1 MQFSNFDQ
9 IKISIASPQV
19 MRDWSYGEVKK
30 PETINYRTLRPERDG
45 LFCEK
50 IFGTT
55 KEYECYCGKFK
66 SIRYKGVV
74 CDKCGVEVTHF
85 KVRRER
91 MGHIELAAPVAHIWY
106 YRNTPSRIGLLLNM
120 NIAHLRSVLYFER
133 YVVIDPGDS
142 AYSKGDLLTEDEYNE
157 SLDRYGN
164 NIRIGIGAE
173 GIRDMLKDL
182 DMDEEIRKLREEM
195 IKKGE
200 KSDRRTRK
208 RLEIFE
214 DFKASGNDPTWM
226 ILDVVPVIPP
236 ELRPMVQLDGGRFA
250 TSDLNDLYRRVIN
263 RNIRLKRL
271 LVLRAPDIII
281 RNEKRM
287 LQEAVDALFDN
298 SRRKKVVKG
307 PGNRPLKS
315 LSDMLKGKQGRFRQ
329 NLLGKRVDYS
339 GRSVI
344 VAGPRLKMHQCG
356 LPKKMAV
363 ELFKPFIM
371 KKLVET
377 NNAHNI
383 KSAKKIVEE
392 GREEVWGAL
401 EEIAKEHPVLLNR
414 APTLH
419 RLGIQAFEP
428 VLVEGKAIQLHPLV
442 CHAYNA
448 DFDGDQMAVHTPLS
462 AEAQI
467 EAWTLMLAPHNIL
480 NPANGEPV
488 VNPTQDIVLGISYLT
503 KLRTGCKGENK
514 IFSSCRDALLAYD
527 CNLVELEARIK
538 VLMTNKDT
546 GEEEFVETSVGRIK
560 FNEVLPED
568 FRFQNRDFNSKDLAN
583 LIHNVYLKHGTAVT
597 VTMLDDIKE
606 LGYNSATIFAS
617 TISISDIVIPEMKKN
632 EIEAATKEVENLQA
646 QYMNG
651 IMTNDERS
659 QKVID
664 LWTTVESKI
673 TEAMMANLRQNQD
686 GFNPVYIMAESGARG
701 SKQQIRQLA
710 GMRGLMAKPNG
721 DIIELPIISNFKE
734 GLTVQEYFIST
745 HGARKGLADTALKT
759 SNAGYLTRRLVDV
772 AIGVVV
778 SEPDCGTIKGITVE
792 AIRSGDEIVDPLKNR
807 VIGFFSNEH
816 IYNPNTKELICSPDT
831 EITEEIGELIE
842 KAGIEKINIRHPL
855 TCESKMGVCQKCYGR
870 SLSTNNLAAIGE
882 AVGVVAAQ
890 SIGQPGT
897 QLTMRTFHI
906 GGVASSSVEE
916 NEVKVKYPVYIEQF
930 SNYIVQPNGVKITAR
945 KGDLTIRRVLD
956 KWEKSDIDEVLF
968 ENNAQVLIGDVIAR
982 TKSGEEI
989 KATHI
994 GTLKITADDK
1004 YLMITGITH
1013 TIQIKV
1019 GTEYKVEEHTFIDE
1033 NVVIASF
1040 DTYNEP
1046 IIAEAAGVVKYHE
1059 IELGRT
1065 MIEEIDEQTGNK
1077 TYIIQEFKDEKLQPK
1092 VLIIGAD
1099 GAVSETDIPNGA
1111 QLLVENNS
1119 NVEIGEVI
1127 AKLPRV
1133 QQKSKDIT
1141 GGLPRVQEL
1150 LEAQK
1155 PKDAAI
1161 IAGISGEVE
1170 IGGSHKGKKVV
1181 KIKDEEGNEETKHLI
1196 PHGKML
1202 LVRNGDYVE
1211 AGTQLC
1217 AGKINPHDIL
1227 ETQGDLAL
1235 QTYLLDEIQGVYTQ
1249 QGVIINDKHFAII
1262 IRQMLRRLEI
1272 YETGDTKYIVGQYVD
1287 KYEYEEENRKVI
1299 ESGGVGAAGRPVLL
1313 GLTKAALNTES
1324 FISSASFQETT
1335 KVLTNAAI
1343 KGKVDKL
1350 LGLKENVIIGHLI
1363 PAGTGIKLYNKLRV
1377 YNKES
1382 GDLYK
1387 NAHNSDTKPKEDEV
1401 MQITV

>member
-1 MQFSNFDQ
+1 MQFTNFDQ
-9 IKISIASPQV
+9 IKISVASPQV
-19 MRDWSYGEVKK
+19 MREWSYGEVKK

-106 YRNTPSRIGLLLNM
+106 YRNTPSRIGLLLNINM
-120 NIAHLRSVLYFER
+120 SHLRSVLYFER
-133 YVVIDPGDS
+133 YIVIEPGES
-142 AYSKGDLLTEDEYNE
+142 TYSRGDLLTEDEYNE
-157 SLDRYGN
+157 CLDRFGDN
-164 NIRIGIGAE
+164 VKIGIGAE
-173 GIRDMLKDL
+173 GIRDMLRDIDL
-182 DMDEEIRKLREEM
+182 DEEIKKLRAEM

-200 KSDRRTRK
+200 KSDRRLRK

-214 DFKASGNDPTWM
+214 DFKSSGNDPSWM

-263 RNIRLKRL
+263 RNIRLRRL

-307 PGNRPLKS
+307 PGNRALKS

-344 VAGPRLKMHQCG
+344 VAGPSLKMHQCG

-371 KKLVET
+371 KKLVEI
-377 NNAHNI
+377 NSAHNI
-383 KSAKKIVEE
+383 KSAKRFVEE
-392 GREEVWGAL
+392 GREEVWGVL

-462 AEAQI
+462 AESQI

-480 NPANGEPV
+480 NPANGEPI
-488 VNPTQDIVLGISYLT
+488 VNPTQDIVLGINYLT
-503 KLRTGCKGENK
+503 KLRAGVKGENK
-514 IFSSCRDALLAYD
+514 IFSSSKDALLAYD
-527 CNLVELEARIK
+527 NNLVELEARIK
-538 VLMTNKDT
+538 VLMKNNKT
-546 GEEEFVETSVGRIK
+546 GEEEFIETSVGRLK
-560 FNEVLPED
+560 FNNVIPED
-568 FRFQNRDFNSKDLAN
+568 FRYQNRDFNSKDLAKF
-583 LIHNVYLKHGTAVT
+583 IHEVYLKHGTSTT
-597 VTMLDDIKE
+597 VNMLDDIKE
-606 LGYNSATIFAS
+606 LGYKSATVFGS
-617 TISISDIVIPEMKKN
+617 TISIEDIVIPPMKKN
-632 EIEAATKEVENLQA
+632 EIEEATKKLESLQS
-646 QYMNG
+646 QYMDG
-651 IMTNDERS
+651 IITNDERS

-664 LWTTVESKI
+664 LWSSVSDKI
-673 TEAMMANLRQNQD
+673 SDAMMDNLRKDQD
-686 GFNPVYIMAESGARG
+686 GFNPVYIMADSGARG

-710 GMRGLMAKPNG
+710 GMRGLMAKPSG

-759 SNAGYLTRRLVDV
+759 SSAGYLTRKLVDV

-778 SEPDCGTIKGITVE
+778 SEPDCGTVKGIVVE
-792 AIRSGDEIVDPLKNR
+792 AIKSGDEVIDPLKNR
-807 VIGFFSNEH
+807 VVGFFSNEH
-816 IYNPNTKELICSPDT
+816 IYHPITKELICSANT
-831 EITEEIGELIE
+831 EITEEIGDIIE

-855 TCESKMGVCQKCYGR
+855 TCESRMGVCQKCYGR

-906 GGVASSSVEE
+906 GGVATQSVEE
-916 NEVKVKYPVYIEQF
+916 NEVKVNYPIYIEQL
-930 SNYIVQPNGVKITAR
+930 SGYVLQPNGVKITAR
-945 KGDLTIRRVLD
+945 KGDLKIRRVLD
-956 KWEKSDIDEVLF
+956 KWEINNIKDILF
-968 ENNAQVLIGDVIAR
+968 ENNSKVLIGDVIAN
-982 TKSGEEI
+982 TKNGDEI
-989 KATHI
+989 KSTYN
-994 GTLKITADDK
+994 GTFKITDDNK
-1004 YLMITGITH
+1004 YIMITGIEH
-1013 TIQIKV
+1013 NVGIKV
-1019 GTEYKVEEHTFIDE
+1019 GSEYRVDEHTFIE
-1033 NVVIASF
+1033 ANTILASF
-1040 DTYNEP
+1040 DAYNEP
-1046 IIAEAAGVVKYHE
+1046 IIAEKGGIVRYQD
-1059 IELGRT
+1059 IILGRT
-1065 MIEEIDEQTGNK
+1065 MVEEIDEQTGNK
-1077 TYIIQEFKDEKLQPK
+1077 THIIQEFKDEKMQPK
-1092 VLIIGAD
+1092 ILI
-1099 GAVSETDIPNGA
+1099 VSSGDTFETDIPNGA
-1111 QLLVENNS
+1111 QLMVDNNAKVEA
-1119 NVEIGEVI
+1119 GEVI
-1127 AKLPRV
+1127 AKITRV
-1133 QQKSKDIT
+1133 QQKSRDIT
-1141 GGLPRVQEL
+1141 GGLPRVTEL

-1161 IAGISGEVE
+1161 IAGIDGEVE

-1181 KIKDEEGNEETKHLI
+1181 KIINEFDETKHLV

-1202 LVRNGDYVE
+1202 LVRNGDHVE
-1211 AGTQLC
+1211 TGAQLC

-1227 ETQGDLAL
+1227 ETKGDLAL
-1235 QTYLLDEIQGVYTQ
+1235 QTYLLDEIQSVYKQ
-1249 QGVIINDKHFAII
+1249 QGVGINDKHFALI

-1272 YETGDTKYIVGQYVD
+1272 TDPGDTKYIVGQYVD
-1287 KYEYEEENRKVI
+1287 KYEFEEENKRY
-1299 ESGGVGAAGRPVLL
+1299 EEAGGSPASGKPVLL

-1343 KGKVDKL
+1343 KGKIDKL

-1363 PAGTGIKLYNKLRV
+1363 PAGTGVKLYNKLHV
-1377 YNKES
+1377 YNKKV
-1382 GDLYK
+1382 GDLEK
-1387 NAHNSDTKPKEDEV
+1387 VESVDLSAPKEEDII
-1401 MQITV
+1401 QITV

>member
-1 MQFSNFDQ
+1 MQFTNFDQ
-9 IKISIASPQV
+9 IKISVASPQV
-19 MRDWSYGEVKK
+19 MREWSYGEVKK

-106 YRNTPSRIGLLLNM
+106 YRNTPSRIGLLLNINM
-120 NIAHLRSVLYFER
+120 SHLRSVLYFER
-133 YVVIDPGDS
+133 YIVIEPGES
-142 AYSKGDLLTEDEYNE
+142 TYSRGDLLTEDEYNE
-157 SLDRYGN
+157 CLDRFGDN
-164 NIRIGIGAE
+164 VKIGIGAE
-173 GIRDMLKDL
+173 GIRDMLRDL
-182 DMDEEIRKLREEM
+182 NLDEEIKKLRAEM

-200 KSDRRTRK
+200 KSDRRLRK

-214 DFKASGNDPTWM
+214 DFKSSGNDPSWM

-263 RNIRLKRL
+263 RNIRLRRL

-307 PGNRPLKS
+307 PGNRALKS

-344 VAGPRLKMHQCG
+344 VAGPSLKMHQCG

-371 KKLVET
+371 KKLVEI
-377 NNAHNI
+377 NSAHNI
-383 KSAKKIVEE
+383 KSAKRFVEE
-392 GREEVWGAL
+392 GREEVWGVL

-462 AEAQI
+462 AESQI

-480 NPANGEPV
+480 NPANGEPI
-488 VNPTQDIVLGISYLT
+488 VNPTQDIVLGINYLT
-503 KLRTGCKGENK
+503 KLRAGVKGENK
-514 IFSSCRDALLAYD
+514 IFSSSKDALLAYD
-527 CNLVELEARIK
+527 NNLVELEARIK
-538 VLMTNKDT
+538 VLMKNNKT
-546 GEEEFVETSVGRIK
+546 GEEEFIETSVGRLK
-560 FNEVLPED
+560 FNNVIPED
-568 FRFQNRDFNSKDLAN
+568 FRYQNRDFNSKDLAKF
-583 LIHNVYLKHGTAVT
+583 IHEVYLKHGTSTT
-597 VTMLDDIKE
+597 VNMLDDIKE
-606 LGYNSATIFAS
+606 LGYKSATVFGS
-617 TISISDIVIPEMKKN
+617 TISIEDIVIPPMKKN
-632 EIEAATKEVENLQA
+632 EIEEATKKLESLQS
-646 QYMNG
+646 QYMDG
-651 IMTNDERS
+651 IITNDERS

-664 LWTTVESKI
+664 LWSSVSDKI
-673 TEAMMANLRQNQD
+673 SDAMMDNLRKDQD
-686 GFNPVYIMAESGARG
+686 GFNPVYIMADSGARG

-710 GMRGLMAKPNG
+710 GMRGLMAKPSG

-759 SNAGYLTRRLVDV
+759 SSAGYLTRKLVDV

-778 SEPDCGTIKGITVE
+778 SEPDCGTVKGIVVE
-792 AIRSGDEIVDPLKNR
+792 AIKSGDEVIDPLKNR
-807 VIGFFSNEH
+807 VVGFFSNEH
-816 IYNPNTKELICSPDT
+816 IYHPITKELICSANT
-831 EITEEIGELIE
+831 EITEEIGDIIE

-855 TCESKMGVCQKCYGR
+855 TCESRMGVCQKCYGR

-906 GGVASSSVEE
+906 GGVATQSVEE
-916 NEVKVKYPVYIEQF
+916 NEVKVNYPIYIEQL
-930 SNYIVQPNGVKITAR
+930 SGYVLQPNGVKITAR
-945 KGDLTIRRVLD
+945 KGDLKIRRVLD
-956 KWEKSDIDEVLF
+956 KWEINNIKDILF
-968 ENNAQVLIGDVIAR
+968 ENNSKVLIGDVIAN
-982 TKSGEEI
+982 TKNGDEI
-989 KATHI
+989 KSTYN
-994 GTLKITADDK
+994 GTFKITDDNK
-1004 YLMITGITH
+1004 YIMITGIEH
-1013 TIQIKV
+1013 NVGIKV
-1019 GTEYKVEEHTFIDE
+1019 GSEYRVDEHTFIE
-1033 NVVIASF
+1033 ANTILASF
-1040 DTYNEP
+1040 DAYNEP
-1046 IIAEAAGVVKYHE
+1046 IIAEKGGIVRYQD
-1059 IELGRT
+1059 INLGRT
-1065 MIEEIDEQTGNK
+1065 MVEEIDEQTGNK
-1077 TYIIQEFKDEKLQPK
+1077 THIIQEFKDEKMQPK
-1092 VLIIGAD
+1092 ILI
-1099 GAVSETDIPNGA
+1099 VSEGDTFETDIPNGA
-1111 QLLVENNS
+1111 QLMVDNNAKVEA
-1119 NVEIGEVI
+1119 GEVI
-1127 AKLPRV
+1127 AKITRV
-1133 QQKSKDIT
+1133 QQKSRDIT
-1141 GGLPRVQEL
+1141 GGLPRVTEL

-1161 IAGISGEVE
+1161 IAGIDGEVE

-1181 KIKDEEGNEETKHLI
+1181 KIINEFDETKHLV

-1202 LVRNGDYVE
+1202 LVRNGDHVE
-1211 AGTQLC
+1211 TGAQLC

-1227 ETQGDLAL
+1227 ETKGDLAL
-1235 QTYLLDEIQGVYTQ
+1235 QTYLLDEIQSVYKQ
-1249 QGVIINDKHFAII
+1249 QGVGINDKHFALI

-1272 YETGDTKYIVGQYVD
+1272 TDPGDTKYIVGQYVD
-1287 KYEYEEENRKVI
+1287 KYEFEEENKRY
-1299 ESGGVGAAGRPVLL
+1299 EEAGGSPASGKPVLL

-1343 KGKVDKL
+1343 KGKIDKL

-1363 PAGTGIKLYNKLRV
+1363 PAGTGVKLYNKLHV
-1377 YNKES
+1377 YNKKS
-1382 GDLYK
+1382 GDLEK
-1387 NAHNSDTKPKEDEV
+1387 VESVDLSAPKEEDII
-1401 MQITV
+1401 QITV

>member
-1 MQFSNFDQ
+1 MQFTNFDQ
-9 IKISIASPQV
+9 IKISVASPQV
-19 MRDWSYGEVKK
+19 MREWSYGEVKK

-106 YRNTPSRIGLLLNM
+106 YRNTPSRIGLLLNINM
-120 NIAHLRSVLYFER
+120 SHLRSVLYFER
-133 YVVIDPGDS
+133 YIVIEPGES
-142 AYSKGDLLTEDEYNE
+142 TYSRGDLLTEDEYNE
-157 SLDRYGN
+157 CLDRFGDN
-164 NIRIGIGAE
+164 VKIGIGAE
-173 GIRDMLKDL
+173 GIRDMLRDIDL
-182 DMDEEIRKLREEM
+182 DEEIKKLRAEM

-200 KSDRRTRK
+200 KSDRRLRK

-214 DFKASGNDPTWM
+214 DFKSSGNDPSWM

-263 RNIRLKRL
+263 RNIRLRRL

-307 PGNRPLKS
+307 PGNRALKS

-344 VAGPRLKMHQCG
+344 VAGPSLKMHQCG

-371 KKLVET
+371 KKLVEI
-377 NNAHNI
+377 NSAHNI
-383 KSAKKIVEE
+383 KSAKRFVEE
-392 GREEVWGAL
+392 GREEVWGVL

-462 AEAQI
+462 AESQI

-480 NPANGEPV
+480 NPANGEPI
-488 VNPTQDIVLGISYLT
+488 VNPTQDIVLGINYLT
-503 KLRTGCKGENK
+503 KLRAGVKGENK
-514 IFSSCRDALLAYD
+514 IFSSSKDALLAYD
-527 CNLVELEARIK
+527 NNLVELEARIK
-538 VLMTNKDT
+538 VLMKNNQT
-546 GEEEFVETSVGRIK
+546 GEEEFVETSVGRLK
-560 FNEVLPED
+560 FNNVIPED
-568 FRFQNRDFNSKDLAN
+568 FRYQNRDFNSKDLAKF
-583 LIHNVYLKHGTAVT
+583 IHEVYLKHGTSTT
-597 VTMLDDIKE
+597 VNMLDDIKE
-606 LGYNSATIFAS
+606 LGYKSATVFGS
-617 TISISDIVIPEMKKN
+617 TISIEDIVIPPMKKN
-632 EIEAATKEVENLQA
+632 EIEEATKKLESLQS
-646 QYMNG
+646 QYMDG
-651 IMTNDERS
+651 IITNDERS

-664 LWTTVESKI
+664 LWSSVSDKI
-673 TEAMMANLRQNQD
+673 SDAMMDNLRKDQD
-686 GFNPVYIMAESGARG
+686 GFNPVYIMADSGARG

-710 GMRGLMAKPNG
+710 GMRGLMAKPSG

-759 SNAGYLTRRLVDV
+759 SSAGYLTRKLVDV

-778 SEPDCGTIKGITVE
+778 SEPDCGTVKGIVVE
-792 AIRSGDEIVDPLKNR
+792 AIKSGDEVIDPLKNR
-807 VIGFFSNEH
+807 VVGFFSNEH
-816 IYNPNTKELICSPDT
+816 IYHPITKELICSANT
-831 EITEEIGELIE
+831 EITEEIGDIIE

-855 TCESKMGVCQKCYGR
+855 TCESRMGVCQKCYGR

-906 GGVASSSVEE
+906 GGVATQSVEE
-916 NEVKVKYPVYIEQF
+916 NEVKVNYPIYIEQL
-930 SNYIVQPNGVKITAR
+930 SGYVLQPNGVKITAR
-945 KGDLTIRRVLD
+945 KGDLKIRRVLD
-956 KWEKSDIDEVLF
+956 KWEINNIKDILF
-968 ENNAQVLIGDVIAR
+968 ENNSKVLIGDVIAN
-982 TKSGEEI
+982 TKNGDEI
-989 KATHI
+989 KSTYN
-994 GTLKITADDK
+994 GTFKITDDNK
-1004 YLMITGITH
+1004 YIMITGIEH
-1013 TIQIKV
+1013 NVGIKV
-1019 GTEYKVEEHTFIDE
+1019 GSEYRVDEHTFIE
-1033 NVVIASF
+1033 ANTILASF
-1040 DTYNEP
+1040 DAYNEP
-1046 IIAEAAGVVKYHE
+1046 IIAEKGGIVRYQD
-1059 IELGRT
+1059 INLGRT
-1065 MIEEIDEQTGNK
+1065 MVEEIDEQTGNK
-1077 TYIIQEFKDEKLQPK
+1077 THIIQEFKDEKMQPK
-1092 VLIIGAD
+1092 ILI
-1099 GAVSETDIPNGA
+1099 VSEGDTFETDIPNGA
-1111 QLLVENNS
+1111 QLMVDNNAKVEA
-1119 NVEIGEVI
+1119 GEVI
-1127 AKLPRV
+1127 AKITRV
-1133 QQKSKDIT
+1133 QQKSRDIT
-1141 GGLPRVQEL
+1141 GGLPRVTEL

-1161 IAGISGEVE
+1161 IAGIDGEVE

-1181 KIKDEEGNEETKHLI
+1181 KIINEFDETKHLV

-1202 LVRNGDYVE
+1202 LVRNGDHVE
-1211 AGTQLC
+1211 TGAQLC

-1227 ETQGDLAL
+1227 ETKGDLAL
-1235 QTYLLDEIQGVYTQ
+1235 QTYLLDEIQSVYKQ
-1249 QGVIINDKHFAII
+1249 QGVGINDKHFALI

-1272 YETGDTKYIVGQYVD
+1272 TDPGDTKYIVGQYVD
-1287 KYEYEEENRKVI
+1287 KYEFEEENKRY
-1299 ESGGVGAAGRPVLL
+1299 EEAGGSPASGKPVLL

-1343 KGKVDKL
+1343 KGKIDKL

-1363 PAGTGIKLYNKLRV
+1363 PAGTGVKLYNKLHV
-1377 YNKES
+1377 YNKKS
-1382 GDLYK
+1382 GDLEK
-1387 NAHNSDTKPKEDEV
+1387 VESVDLSAPKEEDII
-1401 MQITV
+1401 QITV

>member
-1 MQFSNFDQ
+1 MTFTNFDQ

-19 MRDWSYGEVKK
+19 MREWSYGEVKK

-106 YRNTPSRIGLLLNM
+106 YRNTPSRIGLLLNINM
-120 NIAHLRSVLYFER
+120 SHLRSVLYFER
-133 YVVIDPGDS
+133 YIVIDPGDS
-142 AYSKGDLLTEDEYNE
+142 SYSKGDLLTEEEYNE
-157 SLDRYGN
+157 SLDRFGD
-164 NIRIGIGAE
+164 NIKIGIGAE
-173 GIRDMLKDL
+173 GIRDMLRDL
-182 DMDEEIRKLREEM
+182 NLDEEIKKLRAEM

-200 KSDRRTRK
+200 KSDRRLRK

-214 DFKASGNDPTWM
+214 DFKSSGNDPSWM

-263 RNIRLKRL
+263 RNIRLRRL

-287 LQEAVDALFDN
+287 LQESVDALFDN

-307 PGNRPLKS
+307 PGNRALKS

-344 VAGPRLKMHQCG
+344 VAGPSLKMHQCG

-371 KKLVET
+371 KKLVEI
-377 NNAHNI
+377 NSAHNI
-383 KSAKKIVEE
+383 KSAKRFVEE
-392 GREEVWGAL
+392 GREEVWGVL

-462 AEAQI
+462 AESQI

-480 NPANGEPV
+480 NPANGEPI
-488 VNPTQDIVLGISYLT
+488 VNPTQDIVLGINYLT
-503 KLRTGCKGENK
+503 KLRAGAKGEGK
-514 IFSSCRDALLAYD
+514 VFSSSKDALLAYD
-527 CNLVELEARIK
+527 NNLVELEARIK
-538 VLMTNKDT
+538 VLMKNNQT
-546 GEEEFVETSVGRIK
+546 GEEEFVETSVGRLK
-560 FNEVLPED
+560 FNNAIPED
-568 FRFQNRDFNSKDLAN
+568 FRYQNRDFNSKDLAKF
-583 LIHNVYLKHGTAVT
+583 IHEVYLKHGTSTT
-597 VTMLDDIKE
+597 VNMLDDIKE
-606 LGYNSATIFAS
+606 LGYKSATVFGS
-617 TISISDIVIPEMKKN
+617 TISIEDIVIPPMKKS
-632 EIEAATKEVENLQA
+632 EIEEATKKLESLQS
-646 QYMNG
+646 QYMDG
-651 IMTNDERS
+651 IITNDERS

-664 LWTTVESKI
+664 LWSSVSDKI
-673 TEAMMANLRQNQD
+673 SEAMMDNLRKDQD
-686 GFNPVYIMAESGARG
+686 GFNPVYIMADSGARG

-710 GMRGLMAKPNG
+710 GMRGLMAKPSG

-759 SNAGYLTRRLVDV
+759 SSAGYLTRKLVDV

-778 SEPDCGTIKGITVE
+778 SEPDCGTVKGIVVE
-792 AIRSGDEIVDPLKNR
+792 AIKSGDEIIDPLKNR
-807 VIGFFSNEH
+807 VVGFFSNEH
-816 IYNPNTKELICSPDT
+816 IYHPITKELICPANT
-831 EITEEIGELIE
+831 EITEEIGDIIE

-855 TCESKMGVCQKCYGR
+855 TCESRMGVCQKCYGR

-906 GGVASSSVEE
+906 GGVATQSVEE
-916 NEVKVKYPVYIEQF
+916 NEVKVNYPIYIEQL
-930 SNYIVQPNGVKITAR
+930 SGYVLQPNGIKITAR
-945 KGDLTIRRVLD
+945 KGDLKIRRVLD
-956 KWEKSDIDEVLF
+956 KWEKNNIQDILF
-968 ENNAQVLIGDVIAR
+968 ENNSKVLIGDAIAT
-982 TKSGEEI
+982 TKNGEEI
-989 KATHI
+989 KSTYN
-994 GTLKITADDK
+994 GTFKITDDDK
-1004 YLMITGITH
+1004 YIMITGMEH
-1013 TIQIKV
+1013 DVSIKV
-1019 GTEYKVEEHTFIDE
+1019 GSEYKVDEHVFIE
-1033 NVVIASF
+1033 ANTILASF
-1040 DTYNEP
+1040 DAYNEP
-1046 IIAEAAGVVKYHE
+1046 IIAEKGGVIRYQD
-1059 IELGRT
+1059 IILGRT
-1065 MIEEIDEQTGNK
+1065 MVEEIDEQTGNK
-1077 TYIIQEFKDEKLQPK
+1077 THIIQEFKDEKMQPK
-1092 VLIIGAD
+1092 ILI
-1099 GAVSETDIPNGA
+1099 VSEGDTFETDIPNGA
-1111 QLLVENNS
+1111 QLMVDNNAKVEA
-1119 NVEIGEVI
+1119 GEVI
-1127 AKLPRV
+1127 AKITRV
-1133 QQKSKDIT
+1133 QQKSRDIT
-1141 GGLPRVQEL
+1141 GGLPRVTEL

-1161 IAGISGEVE
+1161 IAGIDGEVE

-1181 KIKDEEGNEETKHLI
+1181 KIINEFDETKHLV

-1202 LVRNGDYVE
+1202 LVRNGDHVE
-1211 AGTQLC
+1211 TGAQLC

-1227 ETQGDLAL
+1227 ETKGDLAL
-1235 QTYLLDEIQGVYTQ
+1235 QTYLLEEIQGVYKQ
-1249 QGVIINDKHFAII
+1249 QGVGINDKHFALI

-1272 YETGDTKYIVGQYVD
+1272 TDPGDTKYIVGQYVD
-1287 KYEYEEENRKVI
+1287 KYEFEEENKRY
-1299 ESGGVGAAGRPVLL
+1299 EEAGGSPASGKPVLL

-1363 PAGTGIKLYNKLRV
+1363 PAGTGVKLYNKLHV
-1377 YNKES
+1377 YNKKS
-1382 GDLYK
+1382 GDLERVE
-1387 NAHNSDTKPKEDEV
+1387 NIDLSPKKEEDII
-1401 MQITV
+1401 QITV

>member
-19 MRDWSYGEVKK
+19 MREWSYGEVKK

-91 MGHIELAAPVAHIWY
+91 IGHIELAAPVAHIWY

-120 NIAHLRSVLYFER
+120 NISHLRSVLYFER
-133 YVVIDPGDS
+133 YVVIDAGDS

-157 SLDRYGN
+157 ALDRYSD

-200 KSDRRTRK
+200 KSDRRLRK

-236 ELRPMVQLDGGRFA
+236 DLRPMVQLDGGRFA

-263 RNIRLKRL
+263 RNIRLRRL

-371 KKLVET
+371 KKLVEI
-377 NNAHNI
+377 NSAHNI
-383 KSAKKIVEE
+383 KSAKRFVEE
-392 GREEVWGAL
+392 GRAEVWGVL

-480 NPANGEPV
+480 NPANGEPI
-488 VNPTQDIVLGISYLT
+488 VNPTQDIVLGINYLT
-503 KLRTGCKGENK
+503 KLRVGIKGEGK
-514 IFSSCRDALLAYD
+514 IFSSAKDALLAYD
-527 CNLVELEARIK
+527 NDLVELESRIK
-538 VLMTNKDT
+538 VLMKNKD
-546 GEEEFVETSVGRIK
+546 GEEEFIETSVGRLK
-560 FNEVLPED
+560 FNEVIPED
-568 FRFQNRDFNSKDLAN
+568 FRYQNRDFNSKDLAKF
-583 LIHNVYLKHGTAVT
+583 IHEVYLKHGTAVT
-597 VTMLDDIKE
+597 VNMLDDIKE
-606 LGYNSATIFAS
+606 LGYKSATVFGS
-617 TISISDIVIPEMKKN
+617 TISIADILIPPMKKY
-632 EIEAATKEVENLQA
+632 EIEDATKQVEFIEN

-651 IMTNDERS
+651 IITTDEKK
-659 QKVID
+659 QKVMDI
-664 LWTTVESKI
+664 WTTVEGKI
-673 TEAMMANLRQNQD
+673 TEAMMDNLRQDQD
-686 GFNPVYIMAESGARG
+686 GFNPVYIMADSGARG

-710 GMRGLMAKPNG
+710 SMRGLMAKPSG
-721 DIIELPIISNFKE
+721 EIIELPIISNFKE

-759 SNAGYLTRRLVDV
+759 SSAGYLTRKLVDV

-778 SEPDCGTIKGITVE
+778 SEHDCGTVKSIGIE
-792 AIRSGDEIVDPLKNR
+792 AIKNGDEIKKSLKDR
-807 VIGFFSNEH
+807 VVGVITGEH
-816 IYNPNTKELICSPDT
+816 IYHPITKELICSANT
-831 EITEEIGELIE
+831 EITEEIGDIIE

-855 TCESKMGVCQKCYGR
+855 TCESRMGVCQKCYGR
-870 SLSTNNLAAIGE
+870 SLSTNNLASIGE

-906 GGVASSSVEE
+906 GGVATQMVEE
-916 NEVKVKYPVYIEQF
+916 NEVKVNYPIYIEQF
-930 SNYIVQPNGVKITAR
+930 SNYVVQPNGIKITAR
-945 KGDLTIRRVLD
+945 KGDLVIRRVLD
-956 KWEKSDIDEVLF
+956 KWEKSSLKDILA
-968 ENNAQVLIGDVIAR
+968 ENNSKVLIGDVVANLKDG
-982 TKSGEEI
+982 TEI
-989 KATHI
+989 KATHN
-994 GTLKITADDK
+994 GTLKVTDDDK
-1004 YLMITGITH
+1004 YLMITGSKHNIV
-1013 TIQIKV
+1013 IKV
-1019 GTEYKVEEHTFIDE
+1019 GSEYKVDEHVFIE
-1033 NVVIASF
+1033 ANTVIASF
-1040 DTYNEP
+1040 DSYNEP
-1046 IIAEAAGVVKYHE
+1046 IISEKSGIVRYQD
-1059 IELGRT
+1059 IELGST
-1065 MIEEIDEQTGNK
+1065 MVEEIDEQIGNK
-1077 TYIIQEFKDEKLQPK
+1077 TYIIREVKNENKQPK
-1092 VLIIGAD
+1092 ILITGEGD
-1099 GAVSETDIPNGA
+1099 PFETDIPNGA
-1111 QLLVENNS
+1111 QLMVENNAK
-1119 NVEIGEVI
+1119 VEIGEVI
-1127 AKLPRV
+1127 AKTTRI
-1133 QQKSKDIT
+1133 QQKSRDIT

-1155 PKDAAI
+1155 PKDTAI
-1161 IAGISGEVE
+1161 IAGIDGEVE

-1181 KIKDEEGNEETKHLI
+1181 KIRNEFDETKHLV

-1202 LVRNGDYVE
+1202 LVRNGDHVKT
-1211 AGTQLC
+1211 GTQLC

-1235 QTYLLDEIQGVYTQ
+1235 QTYLLEEIQTVYNQ
-1249 QGVIINDKHFAII
+1249 QGVGINDKHFALI

-1272 YETGDTKYIVGQYVD
+1272 TDPGDTKYIVGQYVD
-1287 KYEYEEENRKVI
+1287 KYEFEEENKRY
-1299 ESGGVGAAGRPVLL
+1299 EEAGGSPASGKPVLL

-1363 PAGTGIKLYNKLRV
+1363 PAGTGVKLYNKLHV
-1377 YNKES
+1377 YNKEI
-1382 GDLYK
+1382 GDL
-1387 NAHNSDTKPKEDEV
+1387 DQKENTDNISKEEEIQ
-1401 MQITV
+1401 QITV

>member
-1 MQFSNFDQ
+1 MQFTNFDQ
-9 IKISIASPQV
+9 IKISVASPQV
-19 MRDWSYGEVKK
+19 MREWSYGEVKK

-106 YRNTPSRIGLLLNM
+106 YRNTPSRIGLLLNINM
-120 NIAHLRSVLYFER
+120 SHLRSVLYFER
-133 YVVIDPGDS
+133 YIVIEPGES
-142 AYSKGDLLTEDEYNE
+142 TYSRGDLLTEDEYNE
-157 SLDRYGN
+157 CLDRFGDN
-164 NIRIGIGAE
+164 VKIGIGAE
-173 GIRDMLKDL
+173 GIRDMLRDIDL
-182 DMDEEIRKLREEM
+182 DEEIKKLRAEM

-200 KSDRRTRK
+200 KSDRRLRK

-214 DFKASGNDPTWM
+214 DFKSSGNDPSWM

-263 RNIRLKRL
+263 RNIRLRRL

-307 PGNRPLKS
+307 PGNRALKS

-344 VAGPRLKMHQCG
+344 VAGPSLKMHQCG

-371 KKLVET
+371 KKLVEI
-377 NNAHNI
+377 NSAHNI
-383 KSAKKIVEE
+383 KSAKRFVEE
-392 GREEVWGAL
+392 GREEVWGVL

-462 AEAQI
+462 AESQI

-480 NPANGEPV
+480 NPANGEPI
-488 VNPTQDIVLGISYLT
+488 VNPTQDIVLGINYLT
-503 KLRTGCKGENK
+503 KLRAGVKGENK
-514 IFSSCRDALLAYD
+514 IFSSSKDALLAYD
-527 CNLVELEARIK
+527 NNLVELEARIK
-538 VLMTNKDT
+538 VLMKNNQT
-546 GEEEFVETSVGRIK
+546 GEEEFVETSVGRLK
-560 FNEVLPED
+560 FNNAIPED
-568 FRFQNRDFNSKDLAN
+568 FRYQNRDFNSKDLAKF
-583 LIHNVYLKHGTAVT
+583 IHEVYLKHGTSTT
-597 VTMLDDIKE
+597 VNMLDDIKE
-606 LGYNSATIFAS
+606 LGYKSATVFGS
-617 TISISDIVIPEMKKN
+617 TISIEDIVIPPMKKN
-632 EIEAATKEVENLQA
+632 EIEEATKKLESLQS
-646 QYMNG
+646 QYMDG
-651 IMTNDERS
+651 IITNDERS

-664 LWTTVESKI
+664 LWSSVSDKI
-673 TEAMMANLRQNQD
+673 SDAMMDNLRKDQD
-686 GFNPVYIMAESGARG
+686 GFNPVYIMADSGARG

-710 GMRGLMAKPNG
+710 GMRGLMAKPSG

-759 SNAGYLTRRLVDV
+759 SSAGYLTRKLVDV

-778 SEPDCGTIKGITVE
+778 SEPDCGTVKGIVVE
-792 AIRSGDEIVDPLKNR
+792 AIKSGDEVIDPLKNR
-807 VIGFFSNEH
+807 VVGFFSNEH
-816 IYNPNTKELICSPDT
+816 IYHPITKELICSANT
-831 EITEEIGELIE
+831 EITEEIGDIIE

-855 TCESKMGVCQKCYGR
+855 TCESRMGVCQKCYGR

-906 GGVASSSVEE
+906 GGVATQSVEE
-916 NEVKVKYPVYIEQF
+916 NEVKVNYPIYIEQL
-930 SNYIVQPNGVKITAR
+930 SGYVLQPNGVKITAR
-945 KGDLTIRRVLD
+945 KGDLKIRRVLD
-956 KWEKSDIDEVLF
+956 KWEINNIKDILF
-968 ENNAQVLIGDVIAR
+968 ENNSKVLIGDVIAN
-982 TKSGEEI
+982 TKNGDEI
-989 KATHI
+989 KSTYN
-994 GTLKITADDK
+994 GTFKITDDNK
-1004 YLMITGITH
+1004 YIMITGIEH
-1013 TIQIKV
+1013 NIGIKV
-1019 GTEYKVEEHTFIDE
+1019 GSEYRVDEHTFIE
-1033 NVVIASF
+1033 ANTILASF
-1040 DTYNEP
+1040 DAYNEP
-1046 IIAEAAGVVKYHE
+1046 IIAEKGGIVRYQD
-1059 IELGRT
+1059 INLGRT
-1065 MIEEIDEQTGNK
+1065 MVEEIDEQTGNK
-1077 TYIIQEFKDEKLQPK
+1077 TYIIQEFKDEKMQPK
-1092 VLIIGAD
+1092 ILI
-1099 GAVSETDIPNGA
+1099 VSEGDTFETDIPNGA
-1111 QLLVENNS
+1111 QLMVDNNAKVEA
-1119 NVEIGEVI
+1119 GEVI
-1127 AKLPRV
+1127 AKITRV
-1133 QQKSKDIT
+1133 QQKSRDIT
-1141 GGLPRVQEL
+1141 GGLPRVTEL

-1161 IAGISGEVE
+1161 IAGIDGEVE

-1181 KIKDEEGNEETKHLI
+1181 KIINEFDETKHLV

-1202 LVRNGDYVE
+1202 LVRNGDHVE
-1211 AGTQLC
+1211 TGAQLC

-1227 ETQGDLAL
+1227 ETKGDLAL
-1235 QTYLLDEIQGVYTQ
+1235 QTYLLDEIQSVYKQ
-1249 QGVIINDKHFAII
+1249 QGVGINDKHFALI

-1272 YETGDTKYIVGQYVD
+1272 TDPGDTKYIVGQYVD
-1287 KYEYEEENRKVI
+1287 KYEFEEENKRY
-1299 ESGGVGAAGRPVLL
+1299 EEAGGSPASGKPVLL

-1343 KGKVDKL
+1343 KGKIDKL

-1363 PAGTGIKLYNKLRV
+1363 PAGTGVKLYNKLHV
-1377 YNKES
+1377 YNKKS
-1382 GDLYK
+1382 GDLEK
-1387 NAHNSDTKPKEDEV
+1387 IESVDLSAPKEEDII
-1401 MQITV
+1401 QITV

>member
-1 MQFSNFDQ
+1 MQFTNFDQ
-9 IKISIASPQV
+9 IKISVASPQV
-19 MRDWSYGEVKK
+19 MREWSYGEVKK

-106 YRNTPSRIGLLLNM
+106 YRNTPSRIGLLLNINM
-120 NIAHLRSVLYFER
+120 SHLRSVLYFER
-133 YVVIDPGDS
+133 YIVIEPGES
-142 AYSKGDLLTEDEYNE
+142 TYSRGDLLTEDEYNE
-157 SLDRYGN
+157 CLDRFGDN
-164 NIRIGIGAE
+164 VKIGIGAE
-173 GIRDMLKDL
+173 GIRDMLRDIDL
-182 DMDEEIRKLREEM
+182 DEEIKKLRAEM

-200 KSDRRTRK
+200 KSDRRLRK

-214 DFKASGNDPTWM
+214 DFKSSGNDPSWM

-263 RNIRLKRL
+263 RNIRLRRL

-307 PGNRPLKS
+307 PGNRALKS

-344 VAGPRLKMHQCG
+344 VAGPSLKMHQCG

-371 KKLVET
+371 KKLVEI
-377 NNAHNI
+377 NSAHNI
-383 KSAKKIVEE
+383 KSAKRFVEE
-392 GREEVWGAL
+392 GREEVWGVL

-462 AEAQI
+462 AESQI

-480 NPANGEPV
+480 NPANGEPI
-488 VNPTQDIVLGISYLT
+488 VNPTQDIVLGINYLT
-503 KLRTGCKGENK
+503 KLRAGVKGENK
-514 IFSSCRDALLAYD
+514 IFSSSKDALLAYD
-527 CNLVELEARIK
+527 NNLVELEARIK
-538 VLMTNKDT
+538 VLMKNNKT
-546 GEEEFVETSVGRIK
+546 GEEEFIETSVGRLK
-560 FNEVLPED
+560 FNNVIPED
-568 FRFQNRDFNSKDLAN
+568 FRYQNRDFNSKDLAKF
-583 LIHNVYLKHGTAVT
+583 IHEVYLKHGTSTT
-597 VTMLDDIKE
+597 VNMLDDIKE
-606 LGYNSATIFAS
+606 LGYKSATVFGS
-617 TISISDIVIPEMKKN
+617 TISIEDIVIPPMKKN
-632 EIEAATKEVENLQA
+632 EIEEATKKLESLQS
-646 QYMNG
+646 QYMDG
-651 IMTNDERS
+651 IITNDERS

-664 LWTTVESKI
+664 LWSSVSDKI
-673 TEAMMANLRQNQD
+673 SDAMMDNLRKDQD
-686 GFNPVYIMAESGARG
+686 GFNPVYIMADSGARG

-710 GMRGLMAKPNG
+710 GMRGLMAKPSG

-759 SNAGYLTRRLVDV
+759 SSAGYLTRKLVDV

-778 SEPDCGTIKGITVE
+778 SEPDCGTVKGIVVE
-792 AIRSGDEIVDPLKNR
+792 AIKSGDEVIDPLKNR
-807 VIGFFSNEH
+807 VVGFFSNEH
-816 IYNPNTKELICSPDT
+816 IYHPITKELICSANT
-831 EITEEIGELIE
+831 EITEEIGDIIE

-855 TCESKMGVCQKCYGR
+855 TCESRMGVCQKCYGR

-906 GGVASSSVEE
+906 GGVATQSVEE
-916 NEVKVKYPVYIEQF
+916 NEVKVNYPIYIEQL
-930 SNYIVQPNGVKITAR
+930 SGYVLQPNGVKITAR
-945 KGDLTIRRVLD
+945 KGDLKIRRVLD
-956 KWEKSDIDEVLF
+956 KWEINNIKDILF
-968 ENNAQVLIGDVIAR
+968 ENNSKVLIGDVIAN
-982 TKSGEEI
+982 TKNGDEI
-989 KATHI
+989 KSTYN
-994 GTLKITADDK
+994 GTFKITDDNK
-1004 YLMITGITH
+1004 YIMITGIEH
-1013 TIQIKV
+1013 NIGIKV
-1019 GTEYKVEEHTFIDE
+1019 GSEYRVDEHTFIE
-1033 NVVIASF
+1033 ANTILASF
-1040 DTYNEP
+1040 DAYNEP
-1046 IIAEAAGVVKYHE
+1046 IIAEKGGIVRYQD
-1059 IELGRT
+1059 INLGRT
-1065 MIEEIDEQTGNK
+1065 MVEEIDEQTGNK
-1077 TYIIQEFKDEKLQPK
+1077 TYIIQEFKDEKMQPK
-1092 VLIIGAD
+1092 ILI
-1099 GAVSETDIPNGA
+1099 VSEGDTFETDIPNGA
-1111 QLLVENNS
+1111 QLMVDNNAKVEA
-1119 NVEIGEVI
+1119 GEVI
-1127 AKLPRV
+1127 AKITRV
-1133 QQKSKDIT
+1133 QQKSRDIT
-1141 GGLPRVQEL
+1141 GGLPRVTEL

-1161 IAGISGEVE
+1161 IAGIDGEVE

-1181 KIKDEEGNEETKHLI
+1181 KIINEFDETKHLV

-1202 LVRNGDYVE
+1202 LVRNGDHVE
-1211 AGTQLC
+1211 TGAQLC

-1227 ETQGDLAL
+1227 ETKGDLAL
-1235 QTYLLDEIQGVYTQ
+1235 QTYLLDEIQSVYKQ
-1249 QGVIINDKHFAII
+1249 QGVGINDKHFALI

-1272 YETGDTKYIVGQYVD
+1272 TDPGDTKYIVGQYVD
-1287 KYEYEEENRKVI
+1287 KYEFEEENKRY
-1299 ESGGVGAAGRPVLL
+1299 EEAGGSPASGKPVLL

-1343 KGKVDKL
+1343 KGKIDKL

-1363 PAGTGIKLYNKLRV
+1363 PAGTGVKLYNKLHV
-1377 YNKES
+1377 YNKKS
-1382 GDLYK
+1382 GDLEK
-1387 NAHNSDTKPKEDEV
+1387 IESVDLSAPKEEDII
-1401 MQITV
+1401 QITV

>member
-1 MQFSNFDQ
+1 MQFTNFDQ
-9 IKISIASPQV
+9 IKISVASPQV
-19 MRDWSYGEVKK
+19 MREWSYGEVKK

-106 YRNTPSRIGLLLNM
+106 YRNTPSRIGLLLNINM
-120 NIAHLRSVLYFER
+120 SHLRSVLYFER
-133 YVVIDPGDS
+133 YIVIEPGES
-142 AYSKGDLLTEDEYNE
+142 TYSRGDLLTEDEYNE
-157 SLDRYGN
+157 CLDRFGDN
-164 NIRIGIGAE
+164 VKIGIGAE
-173 GIRDMLKDL
+173 GIRDMLRDIDL
-182 DMDEEIRKLREEM
+182 DEEIKKLRAEM

-200 KSDRRTRK
+200 KSDRRLRK

-214 DFKASGNDPTWM
+214 DFKSSGNDPSWM

-263 RNIRLKRL
+263 RNIRLRRL

-307 PGNRPLKS
+307 PGNRALKS

-344 VAGPRLKMHQCG
+344 VAGPSLKMHQCG

-371 KKLVET
+371 KKLVEI
-377 NNAHNI
+377 NSAHNI
-383 KSAKKIVEE
+383 KSAKRFVEE
-392 GREEVWGAL
+392 GREEVWGVL

-462 AEAQI
+462 AESQI

-480 NPANGEPV
+480 NPANGEPI
-488 VNPTQDIVLGISYLT
+488 VNPTQDIVLGINYLT
-503 KLRTGCKGENK
+503 KLRAGAKGENK
-514 IFSSCRDALLAYD
+514 IFSSSKDALLAYD
-527 CNLVELEARIK
+527 NNLVELEARIK
-538 VLMTNKDT
+538 VLMKNNKT
-546 GEEEFVETSVGRIK
+546 GEEEFIETSVGRLK
-560 FNEVLPED
+560 FNNVIPED
-568 FRFQNRDFNSKDLAN
+568 FRYQNRDFNSKDLAKF
-583 LIHNVYLKHGTAVT
+583 IHEVYLKHGTSTT
-597 VTMLDDIKE
+597 VNMLDDIKE
-606 LGYNSATIFAS
+606 LGYKSATVFGS
-617 TISISDIVIPEMKKN
+617 TISIEDIVIPPMKKN
-632 EIEAATKEVENLQA
+632 EIEEATKKLESLQS
-646 QYMNG
+646 QYMDG
-651 IMTNDERS
+651 IITNDERS

-664 LWTTVESKI
+664 LWSSVSDKI
-673 TEAMMANLRQNQD
+673 SDAMMDNLRKDQD
-686 GFNPVYIMAESGARG
+686 GFNPVYIMADSGARG

-710 GMRGLMAKPNG
+710 GMRGLMAKPSG

-759 SNAGYLTRRLVDV
+759 SSAGYLTRKLVDV

-778 SEPDCGTIKGITVE
+778 SEPDCGTVKGIVVE
-792 AIRSGDEIVDPLKNR
+792 AIKSGDEVIDPLKNS
-807 VIGFFSNEH
+807 VVGFFSNEH
-816 IYNPNTKELICSPDT
+816 IYHPITKELICSANT
-831 EITEEIGELIE
+831 EITEEIGDIIE

-855 TCESKMGVCQKCYGR
+855 TCESRMGVCQKCYGR

-906 GGVASSSVEE
+906 GGVATQSVEE
-916 NEVKVKYPVYIEQF
+916 NEVKVNYPIYIEQL
-930 SNYIVQPNGVKITAR
+930 SGYVLQPNGVKITAR
-945 KGDLTIRRVLD
+945 KGDLKIRRVLD
-956 KWEKSDIDEVLF
+956 KWEINNIKDILF
-968 ENNAQVLIGDVIAR
+968 ENNSKVLIGDVIAN
-982 TKSGEEI
+982 TKNGDEI
-989 KATHI
+989 KSTYN
-994 GTLKITADDK
+994 GTFKITDDNK
-1004 YLMITGITH
+1004 YIMITGIEH
-1013 TIQIKV
+1013 NVGIKV
-1019 GTEYKVEEHTFIDE
+1019 GSEYRVDEHTFIE
-1033 NVVIASF
+1033 ANTILASF
-1040 DTYNEP
+1040 DAYNEP
-1046 IIAEAAGVVKYHE
+1046 IIAEKGGIVRYQD
-1059 IELGRT
+1059 IILGRT
-1065 MIEEIDEQTGNK
+1065 MVEEIDEQTGNK
-1077 TYIIQEFKDEKLQPK
+1077 THIIQEFKDEKMQPK
-1092 VLIIGAD
+1092 ILI
-1099 GAVSETDIPNGA
+1099 VSEGDTFETDIPNGA
-1111 QLLVENNS
+1111 QLMVDNNAKVEA
-1119 NVEIGEVI
+1119 GEVI
-1127 AKLPRV
+1127 AKITRV
-1133 QQKSKDIT
+1133 QQKSRDIT
-1141 GGLPRVQEL
+1141 GGLPRVTEL

-1161 IAGISGEVE
+1161 IAGIDGEVE

-1181 KIKDEEGNEETKHLI
+1181 KIINEFDETKHLV

-1202 LVRNGDYVE
+1202 LVRNGDHVE
-1211 AGTQLC
+1211 TGAQLC

-1227 ETQGDLAL
+1227 ETKGDLAL
-1235 QTYLLDEIQGVYTQ
+1235 QTYLLDEIQSVYKQ
-1249 QGVIINDKHFAII
+1249 QGVGINDKHFALI

-1272 YETGDTKYIVGQYVD
+1272 TDPGDTKYIVGQYVD
-1287 KYEYEEENRKVI
+1287 KYEFEEENKRY
-1299 ESGGVGAAGRPVLL
+1299 EEAGGSPASGKPVLL

-1343 KGKVDKL
+1343 KGKIDKL

-1363 PAGTGIKLYNKLRV
+1363 PAGTGVKLYNKLHV
-1377 YNKES
+1377 YNKKS
-1382 GDLYK
+1382 GDLEK
-1387 NAHNSDTKPKEDEV
+1387 VESVDLSAPKEEDII
-1401 MQITV
+1401 QITV

>member
-1 MQFSNFDQ
+1 MQFTNFDQ
-9 IKISIASPQV
+9 IKISVASPQV
-19 MRDWSYGEVKK
+19 MREWSYGEVKK

-106 YRNTPSRIGLLLNM
+106 YRNTPSRIGLLLNINM
-120 NIAHLRSVLYFER
+120 SHLRSVLYFER
-133 YVVIDPGDS
+133 YIVIEPGES
-142 AYSKGDLLTEDEYNE
+142 TYSRGDLLTEDEYNE
-157 SLDRYGN
+157 CLDRFGDN
-164 NIRIGIGAE
+164 VKIGIGAE
-173 GIRDMLKDL
+173 GIRDMLRDIDL
-182 DMDEEIRKLREEM
+182 DEEIKKLRAEM

-200 KSDRRTRK
+200 KSDRRLRK

-214 DFKASGNDPTWM
+214 DFKSSGNDPSWM

-263 RNIRLKRL
+263 RNIRLRRL

-307 PGNRPLKS
+307 PGNRALKS

-344 VAGPRLKMHQCG
+344 VAGPSLKMHQCG

-371 KKLVET
+371 KKLVEI
-377 NNAHNI
+377 NSAHNI
-383 KSAKKIVEE
+383 KSAKRFVEE
-392 GREEVWGAL
+392 GREEVWGVL

-462 AEAQI
+462 AESQI

-480 NPANGEPV
+480 NPANGEPI
-488 VNPTQDIVLGISYLT
+488 VNPTQDIVLGINYLT
-503 KLRTGCKGENK
+503 KLRAGVKGENK
-514 IFSSCRDALLAYD
+514 IFSSSKDALLAYD
-527 CNLVELEARIK
+527 NNLVELEARIK
-538 VLMTNKDT
+538 VLMKNNKT
-546 GEEEFVETSVGRIK
+546 GEEEFIETSVGRLK
-560 FNEVLPED
+560 FNNVIPED
-568 FRFQNRDFNSKDLAN
+568 FRYQNRDFNSKDLAKF
-583 LIHNVYLKHGTAVT
+583 IHEVYLKHGTSTT
-597 VTMLDDIKE
+597 VNMLDEIKE
-606 LGYNSATIFAS
+606 LGYKSATVFGS
-617 TISISDIVIPEMKKN
+617 TISIEDIVIPPMKKN
-632 EIEAATKEVENLQA
+632 EIEEATKKLESLQS
-646 QYMNG
+646 QYMDG
-651 IMTNDERS
+651 IITNDERS

-664 LWTTVESKI
+664 LWSSVSDKI
-673 TEAMMANLRQNQD
+673 SDAMMDNLRKDQD
-686 GFNPVYIMAESGARG
+686 GFNPIYIMADSGARG

-710 GMRGLMAKPNG
+710 GMRGLMAKPSG

-759 SNAGYLTRRLVDV
+759 SSAGYLTRKLVDV

-778 SEPDCGTIKGITVE
+778 SEPDCGTVKGIVVE
-792 AIRSGDEIVDPLKNR
+792 AIKSGDEVIDPLKNR
-807 VIGFFSNEH
+807 VVGFFSNEH
-816 IYNPNTKELICSPDT
+816 IYHPITKELICSANT
-831 EITEEIGELIE
+831 EITEEIGDIIE

-855 TCESKMGVCQKCYGR
+855 TCESRMGVCQKCYGR
-870 SLSTNNLAAIGE
+870 SLSTNNLASIGE

-906 GGVASSSVEE
+906 GGVATQSVEE
-916 NEVKVKYPVYIEQF
+916 NEVKVNYPIYIEQL
-930 SNYIVQPNGVKITAR
+930 SGYVLQPNGVKITAR
-945 KGDLTIRRVLD
+945 KGDLKIRRVLD
-956 KWEKSDIDEVLF
+956 KCEINNIKDILF
-968 ENNAQVLIGDVIAR
+968 ENNSKVLIGDVIAN
-982 TKSGEEI
+982 TKNGDEI
-989 KATHI
+989 KSTYN
-994 GTLKITADDK
+994 GTFKITDDNK
-1004 YLMITGITH
+1004 YIMITGIEH
-1013 TIQIKV
+1013 NVGIKV
-1019 GTEYKVEEHTFIDE
+1019 GSEYRVDEHTFIE
-1033 NVVIASF
+1033 ANTILASF
-1040 DTYNEP
+1040 DAYNEP
-1046 IIAEAAGVVKYHE
+1046 IIAEKGGIVRYQD
-1059 IELGRT
+1059 IILGRT
-1065 MIEEIDEQTGNK
+1065 MVEEIDEQTGNK
-1077 TYIIQEFKDEKLQPK
+1077 THIIQEFKDEKMQPK
-1092 VLIIGAD
+1092 ILI
-1099 GAVSETDIPNGA
+1099 VSSGDTFETDIPNGA
-1111 QLLVENNS
+1111 QLMVDNNAKVEA
-1119 NVEIGEVI
+1119 GEVI
-1127 AKLPRV
+1127 AKITRV
-1133 QQKSKDIT
+1133 QQKSRDIT
-1141 GGLPRVQEL
+1141 GGLPRVTEL

-1161 IAGISGEVE
+1161 IAGIDGEVE

-1181 KIKDEEGNEETKHLI
+1181 KIINEFDETKHLV

-1202 LVRNGDYVE
+1202 LVRNGDHVE
-1211 AGTQLC
+1211 TGAQLC

-1227 ETQGDLAL
+1227 ETKGDLAL
-1235 QTYLLDEIQGVYTQ
+1235 QTYLLDEIQSVYKQ
-1249 QGVIINDKHFAII
+1249 QGVGINDKHFALI

-1272 YETGDTKYIVGQYVD
+1272 TDPGDTKYIVGQYVD
-1287 KYEYEEENRKVI
+1287 KYEFEEENKRY
-1299 ESGGVGAAGRPVLL
+1299 EEAGGSPASGKPVLL

-1343 KGKVDKL
+1343 KGKIDKL

-1363 PAGTGIKLYNKLRV
+1363 PAGTGVKLYNKLHV
-1377 YNKES
+1377 YNKKS
-1382 GDLYK
+1382 GDLEK
-1387 NAHNSDTKPKEDEV
+1387 VESVDLSAPKEEDII
-1401 MQITV
+1401 QITV

>member
-133 YVVIDPGDS
+133 YVVIDAGDS
-142 AYSKGDLLTEDEYNE
+142 SYSKGDLLTEDEYNE
-157 SLDRYGN
+157 ALDRYGD

-200 KSDRRTRK
+200 KSDRRLRK

-263 RNIRLKRL
+263 RNIRLRRL

-371 KKLVET
+371 KKLVEI
-377 NNAHNI
+377 NSAHNI
-383 KSAKKIVEE
+383 KSAKRFVEE
-392 GREEVWGAL
+392 GREEVWGVL
-401 EEIAKEHPVLLNR
+401 EDIAKEHPVLLNR

-480 NPANGEPV
+480 NPANGEPI

-503 KLRTGCKGENK
+503 KLRTGSKGEGK
-514 IFSSCRDALLAYD
+514 IFSSPKDALLAYD
-527 CNLVELEARIK
+527 NNLVELESRIK
-538 VLMTNKDT
+538 VLMKNKD
-546 GEEEFVETSVGRIK
+546 GEEEFVETSVGRLK
-560 FNEVLPED
+560 FNEVIPED
-568 FRFQNRDFNSKDLAN
+568 FRYQNRDFNSKDLAKF
-583 LIHNVYLKHGTAVT
+583 IHEVYLRHGTAVT
-597 VTMLDDIKE
+597 VNMLDDIKE
-606 LGYNSATIFAS
+606 LGYQSATVFGS
-617 TISISDIVIPEMKKN
+617 TISIADILIPPMKKQ
-632 EIEAATKEVENLQA
+632 EIEEATKQVEFIEN

-651 IMTNDERS
+651 IITTEEKK
-659 QKVID
+659 QKVMD
-664 LWTTVESKI
+664 LWTTVEGRI
-673 TEAMMANLRQNQD
+673 TEAMMDNLRQDQD
-686 GFNPVYIMAESGARG
+686 GFNPVYIMADSGARG

-710 GMRGLMAKPNG
+710 SMRGLMAKPSG
-721 DIIELPIISNFKE
+721 EIIELPIISNFKE

-759 SNAGYLTRRLVDV
+759 SSAGYLTRKLVDV

-778 SEPDCGTIKGITVE
+778 SEHDCGTVKGIAIE
-792 AIRSGDEIVDPLKNR
+792 AIKNGDEIKKSLKER
-807 VIGFFSNEH
+807 VVGFFTSEH
-816 IYNPNTKELICSPDT
+816 IYHPVTKELICSANT
-831 EITEEIGELIE
+831 EITEEIGDLIE
-842 KAGIEKINIRHPL
+842 KAGIEKISIRHPL
-855 TCESKMGVCQKCYGR
+855 TCESRMGVCQKCYGR
-870 SLSTNNLAAIGE
+870 SLSTNNLASIGE

-906 GGVASSSVEE
+906 GGVATQMVEE
-916 NEVKVKYPVYIEQF
+916 NEIKVNYPIYIEQF
-930 SNYIVQPNGVKITAR
+930 SNYVVQPNGIKITAR
-945 KGDLTIRRVLD
+945 KGDLVIRRVLD
-956 KWEKSDIDEVLF
+956 KWEKSTLKDIITEH
-968 ENNAQVLIGDVIAR
+968 NTKVLIGDVIA
-982 TKSGEEI
+982 TLKDGTEI
-989 KATHI
+989 KATYN
-994 GTLKITADDK
+994 GTFKITDDDK
-1004 YLMITGITH
+1004 YIMITGDKH
-1013 TIQIKV
+1013 TIVIKV
-1019 GTEYKVEEHTFIDE
+1019 GSEYKVDEHVFIE
-1033 NVVIASF
+1033 ANTVIASF

-1046 IIAEAAGVVKYHE
+1046 IISEKSGIVRYQD
-1059 IELGRT
+1059 IIPGRT
-1065 MIEEIDEQTGNK
+1065 LVEEIDDQTGNK
-1077 TYIIQEFKDEKLQPK
+1077 TNIIQEFKDSSMQPK
-1092 VLIIGAD
+1092 ILIVGD
-1099 GAVSETDIPNGA
+1099 NDTFETDIPNGA
-1111 QLLVENNS
+1111 QLMVENNQK
-1119 NVEIGEVI
+1119 VEVGEVI
-1127 AKLPRV
+1127 AKTTRI
-1133 QQKSKDIT
+1133 QQKSRDIT

-1155 PKDAAI
+1155 PKDTAI
-1161 IAGISGEVE
+1161 IAGIDGEVE

-1181 KIKDEEGNEETKHLI
+1181 KIRNEFDETKHLV

-1202 LVRNGDYVE
+1202 LVRNGDQVKT
-1211 AGTQLC
+1211 GTQLC

-1235 QTYLLDEIQGVYTQ
+1235 QTYLLEEIQTVYNQ
-1249 QGVIINDKHFAII
+1249 QGVGINDKHFALI

-1272 YETGDTKYIVGQYVD
+1272 TDPGDTKYIVGQYVD
-1287 KYEYEEENRKVI
+1287 KYEFEEENRRY
-1299 ESGGVGAAGRPVLL
+1299 EEAGGSPASGKPVLL

-1363 PAGTGIKLYNKLRV
+1363 PAGTGVKLYNKLHV
-1377 YNKES
+1377 YNKQS
-1382 GDLYK
+1382 GDLDK
-1387 NAHNSDTKPKEDEV
+1387 KDNIDNSAKEEEV

>member
-19 MRDWSYGEVKK
+19 MREWSYGEVKK

-157 SLDRYGN
+157 SLDRYGD

-200 KSDRRTRK
+200 KSDRRLRK

-214 DFKASGNDPTWM
+214 DFKSSGNDPTWM

-236 ELRPMVQLDGGRFA
+236 DLRPMVQLDGGRFA

-263 RNIRLKRL
+263 RNIRLRRL

-371 KKLVET
+371 KKLVEI
-377 NNAHNI
+377 NSAHNI
-383 KSAKKIVEE
+383 KSAKRFVEE
-392 GREEVWGAL
+392 GREEVWGVL
-401 EEIAKEHPVLLNR
+401 EDIAKEHPVLLNR

-462 AEAQI
+462 AESQI

-480 NPANGEPV
+480 NPANGEPI

-503 KLRTGCKGENK
+503 KLRTGIKGEGK
-514 IFSSCRDALLAYD
+514 MFSSPKDALLAYD
-527 CNLVELEARIK
+527 NNLVELESRIK
-538 VLMTNKDT
+538 VLMKNKDT
-546 GEEEFVETSVGRIK
+546 GEESFVETSVGRLK
-560 FNEVLPED
+560 FNEVIPED
-568 FRFQNRDFNSKDLAN
+568 FRYQNREFNSKDLAKF
-583 LIHNVYLKHGTAVT
+583 IHEVYLRHGTAVT
-597 VTMLDDIKE
+597 VNMLDDIKE
-606 LGYNSATIFAS
+606 LGYQSATVFAS
-617 TISISDIVIPEMKKN
+617 TISIADILIPPMKKQ
-632 EIEAATKEVENLQA
+632 EIEEATKQVEFIEN
-646 QYMNG
+646 QYQNG
-651 IMTNDERS
+651 VITTDEKK

-664 LWTTVESKI
+664 LWTTVEGKI
-673 TEAMMANLRQNQD
+673 TEAMMDNLRQDQD
-686 GFNPVYIMAESGARG
+686 GFNPVYIMADSGARG

-710 GMRGLMAKPNG
+710 SMRGLMAKPSG
-721 DIIELPIISNFKE
+721 EIIELPIISNFKE

-778 SEPDCGTIKGITVE
+778 SEHDCGTVKGISIE
-792 AIRSGDEIVDPLKNR
+792 AIKDGDEIKKSLKER
-807 VIGFFSNEH
+807 VVGFFTSEH
-816 IYNPNTKELICSPDT
+816 IYNPVTKELICSANT
-831 EITEEIGELIE
+831 EITEEIGTIIE

-855 TCESKMGVCQKCYGR
+855 TCESRMGVCQKCYGR
-870 SLSTNNLAAIGE
+870 SLSTNTLASIGE

-906 GGVASSSVEE
+906 GGVATQMVEE
-916 NEVKVKYPVYIEQF
+916 NEVKVNYPIYIEQF
-930 SNYIVQPNGVKITAR
+930 SNYVVQPNGVKITAR
-945 KGDLTIRRVLD
+945 KGDLIIRRVLE
-956 KWEKSDIDEVLF
+956 KWEKSSIKDVLA
-968 ENNAQVLIGDVIAR
+968 ENNAKILIGDVIAN
-982 TKSGEEI
+982 TKDGSEI
-989 KATHI
+989 KATYN
-994 GTLKITADDK
+994 GTFKVTDDDK
-1004 YLMITGITH
+1004 YIMITGSKH
-1013 TIQIKV
+1013 EKSIKV
-1019 GTEYKVEEHTFIDE
+1019 GSEYKVDEHVFIE
-1033 NVVIASF
+1033 ANTVIASF
-1040 DTYNEP
+1040 DSYNEP
-1046 IIAEAAGVVKYHE
+1046 IISEKSGVVRYQD
-1059 IELGRT
+1059 IELGST
-1065 MIEEIDEQTGNK
+1065 MVEEIDEQTGNK
-1077 TYIIQEFKDEKLQPK
+1077 TYIIREVKNENKQTKI
-1092 VLIIGAD
+1092 LITGEGD
-1099 GAVSETDIPNGA
+1099 PFETDIPNGA
-1111 QLLVENNS
+1111 QLMVENNAK
-1119 NVEIGEVI
+1119 VEVGEVI
-1127 AKLPRV
+1127 AKTTRI
-1133 QQKSKDIT
+1133 QQKSRDIT

-1155 PKDAAI
+1155 PKDTAI
-1161 IAGISGEVE
+1161 IAGIDGEVE

-1181 KIKDEEGNEETKHLI
+1181 KIRNEFDETKHLV

-1202 LVRNGDYVE
+1202 LVRNGDYVKT
-1211 AGTQLC
+1211 GTQLC

-1235 QTYLLDEIQGVYTQ
+1235 QTYLLEEIQAVYNQ
-1249 QGVIINDKHFAII
+1249 QGVGINDKHFALI

-1272 YETGDTKYIVGQYVD
+1272 TDPGDTKYIVGQYVD
-1287 KYEYEEENRKVI
+1287 KYEFEEENKRY
-1299 ESGGVGAAGRPVLL
+1299 EEAGGSPASGKPVLL

-1363 PAGTGIKLYNKLRV
+1363 PAGTGVKLYNKLHV

-1382 GDLYK
+1382 GDLDK
-1387 NAHNSDTKPKEDEV
+1387 KDNIDSASKEEEV
-1401 MQITV
+1401 IQITV

>member
-1 MQFSNFDQ
+1 MQFTNFDQ
-9 IKISIASPQV
+9 IKISVASPQV
-19 MRDWSYGEVKK
+19 MREWSYGEVKK

-106 YRNTPSRIGLLLNM
+106 YRNTPSRIGLLLNINM
-120 NIAHLRSVLYFER
+120 SHLRSVLYFER
-133 YVVIDPGDS
+133 YIVIEPGES
-142 AYSKGDLLTEDEYNE
+142 TYSRGDLLTEDEYNE
-157 SLDRYGN
+157 CLDRFGDN
-164 NIRIGIGAE
+164 VKIGIGAE
-173 GIRDMLKDL
+173 GIRDMLRDIDL
-182 DMDEEIRKLREEM
+182 DEEIKKLRAEM

-200 KSDRRTRK
+200 KSDRRLRK

-214 DFKASGNDPTWM
+214 DFKSSGNDPSWM

-263 RNIRLKRL
+263 RNIRLRRL

-307 PGNRPLKS
+307 PGNRALKS

-344 VAGPRLKMHQCG
+344 VAGPSLKMHQCG

-371 KKLVET
+371 KKLVEI
-377 NNAHNI
+377 NSAHNI
-383 KSAKKIVEE
+383 KSAKRFVEE
-392 GREEVWGAL
+392 GREEVWGVL

-462 AEAQI
+462 AESQI

-480 NPANGEPV
+480 NPANGEPI
-488 VNPTQDIVLGISYLT
+488 VNPTQDIVLGINYLT
-503 KLRTGCKGENK
+503 KLRAGVKGENK
-514 IFSSCRDALLAYD
+514 IFSSSKDALLAYD
-527 CNLVELEARIK
+527 NNLVELEARIK
-538 VLMTNKDT
+538 VLMKNNKT
-546 GEEEFVETSVGRIK
+546 GEEEFIETSVGRLK
-560 FNEVLPED
+560 FNNVIPED
-568 FRFQNRDFNSKDLAN
+568 FRYQNRDFNSKDLAKF
-583 LIHNVYLKHGTAVT
+583 IHEVYLKHGTSTT
-597 VTMLDDIKE
+597 VNMLDDIKE
-606 LGYNSATIFAS
+606 LGYKSATVFGS
-617 TISISDIVIPEMKKN
+617 TISIEDIVIPPMKKN
-632 EIEAATKEVENLQA
+632 EIEEATKKLESLQS
-646 QYMNG
+646 QYMDG
-651 IMTNDERS
+651 IITNDERS

-664 LWTTVESKI
+664 LWSSVSDKI
-673 TEAMMANLRQNQD
+673 SDAMMDNLRKDQD
-686 GFNPVYIMAESGARG
+686 GFNPVYIMADSGARG

-710 GMRGLMAKPNG
+710 GMRGLMAKPSG

-759 SNAGYLTRRLVDV
+759 SSAGYLTRKLVDV

-778 SEPDCGTIKGITVE
+778 SEPDCGTVKGIVVE
-792 AIRSGDEIVDPLKNR
+792 AIKSGDEIIDPLKNR
-807 VIGFFSNEH
+807 VVGFFSNEH
-816 IYNPNTKELICSPDT
+816 IYHPITKELICSANT
-831 EITEEIGELIE
+831 EITEEIGDIIE

-855 TCESKMGVCQKCYGR
+855 TCESRMGVCQKCYGR

-906 GGVASSSVEE
+906 GGVATQSVEE
-916 NEVKVKYPVYIEQF
+916 NEVKVNYPIYIEQL
-930 SNYIVQPNGVKITAR
+930 SGYVLQPNGVKITAR
-945 KGDLTIRRVLD
+945 KGDLKIRRVLD
-956 KWEKSDIDEVLF
+956 KWEINNIKDILF
-968 ENNAQVLIGDVIAR
+968 ENNSKVLIGDVIAN
-982 TKSGEEI
+982 TKNGDEI
-989 KATHI
+989 KSTYN
-994 GTLKITADDK
+994 GTFKITDDNK
-1004 YLMITGITH
+1004 YIMITGIEH
-1013 TIQIKV
+1013 NVGIKV
-1019 GTEYKVEEHTFIDE
+1019 GSEYRVDEHTFIE
-1033 NVVIASF
+1033 ANTILASF
-1040 DTYNEP
+1040 DAYNEP
-1046 IIAEAAGVVKYHE
+1046 IIAEKGGIVRYQD
-1059 IELGRT
+1059 INLGRT
-1065 MIEEIDEQTGNK
+1065 MVEEIDEQTGNK
-1077 TYIIQEFKDEKLQPK
+1077 THIIQEFKDEKMQPK
-1092 VLIIGAD
+1092 ILI
-1099 GAVSETDIPNGA
+1099 VSEGDTFETDIPNGA
-1111 QLLVENNS
+1111 QLMVDNNAKVEA
-1119 NVEIGEVI
+1119 GEVI
-1127 AKLPRV
+1127 AKITRV
-1133 QQKSKDIT
+1133 QQKSRDIT
-1141 GGLPRVQEL
+1141 GGLPRVTEL

-1161 IAGISGEVE
+1161 IAGIDGEVE

-1181 KIKDEEGNEETKHLI
+1181 KIINEFDETKHLV

-1202 LVRNGDYVE
+1202 LVRNGDHVE
-1211 AGTQLC
+1211 TGAQLC

-1227 ETQGDLAL
+1227 ETKGDLAL
-1235 QTYLLDEIQGVYTQ
+1235 QTYLLDEIQSVYKQ
-1249 QGVIINDKHFAII
+1249 QGVGINDKHFALI

-1272 YETGDTKYIVGQYVD
+1272 TDPGDTKYIVGQYVD
-1287 KYEYEEENRKVI
+1287 KYEFEEENKRY
-1299 ESGGVGAAGRPVLL
+1299 EEAGGSPASGKPVLL

-1343 KGKVDKL
+1343 KGKIDKL

-1363 PAGTGIKLYNKLRV
+1363 PAGTGVKLYNKLHV
-1377 YNKES
+1377 YNKKS
-1382 GDLYK
+1382 GDLEK
-1387 NAHNSDTKPKEDEV
+1387 VESVDLSAPKEEDII
-1401 MQITV
+1401 QITV

>member
-1 MQFSNFDQ
+1 MQFTNFDQ
-9 IKISIASPQV
+9 IKISVASPQV
-19 MRDWSYGEVKK
+19 MREWSYGEVKK

-106 YRNTPSRIGLLLNM
+106 YRNTPSRIGLLLNINM
-120 NIAHLRSVLYFER
+120 SHLRSVLYFER
-133 YVVIDPGDS
+133 YIVIEPGES
-142 AYSKGDLLTEDEYNE
+142 TYSRGDLLTEDEYNE
-157 SLDRYGN
+157 CLDRFGDN
-164 NIRIGIGAE
+164 VKIGIGAE
-173 GIRDMLKDL
+173 GIRDMLRDIDL
-182 DMDEEIRKLREEM
+182 DEEIKKLRAEM

-200 KSDRRTRK
+200 KSDRRLRK

-214 DFKASGNDPTWM
+214 DFKSSGNDPSWM

-263 RNIRLKRL
+263 RNIRLRRL

-307 PGNRPLKS
+307 PGNRALKS

-344 VAGPRLKMHQCG
+344 VAGPSLKMHQCG

-371 KKLVET
+371 KKLVEI
-377 NNAHNI
+377 NSAHNI
-383 KSAKKIVEE
+383 KSAKRFVEE
-392 GREEVWGAL
+392 GREEVWGVL

-462 AEAQI
+462 AESQI

-480 NPANGEPV
+480 NPANGEPI
-488 VNPTQDIVLGISYLT
+488 VNPTQDIVLGINYLT
-503 KLRTGCKGENK
+503 KLRAGVKGENK
-514 IFSSCRDALLAYD
+514 IFSSSKDALLAYD
-527 CNLVELEARIK
+527 NNLVELEARIK
-538 VLMTNKDT
+538 VLMKNNKT
-546 GEEEFVETSVGRIK
+546 GEEEFIETSVGRLK
-560 FNEVLPED
+560 FNNVIPED
-568 FRFQNRDFNSKDLAN
+568 FRYQNRDFNSKDLAKF
-583 LIHNVYLKHGTAVT
+583 IHEVYLKHGTSTT
-597 VTMLDDIKE
+597 VNMLDDIKE
-606 LGYNSATIFAS
+606 LGYKSATVFGS
-617 TISISDIVIPEMKKN
+617 TISIEDIVIPPMKKN
-632 EIEAATKEVENLQA
+632 EIEEATKKLESLQS
-646 QYMNG
+646 QYMDG
-651 IMTNDERS
+651 IITNDERS

-664 LWTTVESKI
+664 LWSSVSDKI
-673 TEAMMANLRQNQD
+673 SDAMMDNLRKDQD
-686 GFNPVYIMAESGARG
+686 GFNPVYIMADSGARG

-710 GMRGLMAKPNG
+710 GMRGLMAKPSG

-759 SNAGYLTRRLVDV
+759 SSAGYLTRKLVDV

-778 SEPDCGTIKGITVE
+778 SEPDCGTVKGIVVE
-792 AIRSGDEIVDPLKNR
+792 AIKSGDEVIDPLKNR
-807 VIGFFSNEH
+807 VVGFFSNEH
-816 IYNPNTKELICSPDT
+816 IYHPITKELICSANT
-831 EITEEIGELIE
+831 EITEEIGDIIE

-855 TCESKMGVCQKCYGR
+855 TCESRMGVCQKCYGR

-906 GGVASSSVEE
+906 GGVATQSVEE
-916 NEVKVKYPVYIEQF
+916 NEVKVNYPIYIEQL
-930 SNYIVQPNGVKITAR
+930 SGYVLQPNEVKITAR
-945 KGDLTIRRVLD
+945 KGDLKIRRVLD
-956 KWEKSDIDEVLF
+956 KWEINNIKDILF
-968 ENNAQVLIGDVIAR
+968 ENNSKVLIGDVIAN
-982 TKSGEEI
+982 TKNGDEI
-989 KATHI
+989 KSTYN
-994 GTLKITADDK
+994 GTFKITDDNK
-1004 YLMITGITH
+1004 YIMITGIEH
-1013 TIQIKV
+1013 NVGIKV
-1019 GTEYKVEEHTFIDE
+1019 GSEYRVDEHTFIE
-1033 NVVIASF
+1033 ANTILASF
-1040 DTYNEP
+1040 DAYNEP
-1046 IIAEAAGVVKYHE
+1046 IIAEKGGVIRYQD
-1059 IELGRT
+1059 IILGRT
-1065 MIEEIDEQTGNK
+1065 MVEEIDEQTGNK
-1077 TYIIQEFKDEKLQPK
+1077 THIIQEFKDEKMQPK
-1092 VLIIGAD
+1092 ILI
-1099 GAVSETDIPNGA
+1099 VSEGDTFETDIPNGA
-1111 QLLVENNS
+1111 QLMVDNNAKVEA
-1119 NVEIGEVI
+1119 GEVI
-1127 AKLPRV
+1127 AKITRV
-1133 QQKSKDIT
+1133 QQKSRDIT
-1141 GGLPRVQEL
+1141 GGLPRVTEL

-1161 IAGISGEVE
+1161 IAGIDGEVE

-1181 KIKDEEGNEETKHLI
+1181 KIINEFDETKHLV

-1202 LVRNGDYVE
+1202 LVRNGDHVE
-1211 AGTQLC
+1211 TGAQLC

-1227 ETQGDLAL
+1227 ETKGDLAL
-1235 QTYLLDEIQGVYTQ
+1235 QTYLLDEIQSVYKQ
-1249 QGVIINDKHFAII
+1249 QGVGINDKHFALI

-1272 YETGDTKYIVGQYVD
+1272 TDPGDTKYIVGQYVD
-1287 KYEYEEENRKVI
+1287 KYEFEEENKRY
-1299 ESGGVGAAGRPVLL
+1299 EEAGGSPASGKPVLL

-1343 KGKVDKL
+1343 KGKIDKL

-1363 PAGTGIKLYNKLRV
+1363 PAGTGVKLYNKLHV

-1382 GDLYK
+1382 GDLEK
-1387 NAHNSDTKPKEDEV
+1387 VESVDLSAPKEEDII
-1401 MQITV
+1401 QITV

>member
-157 SLDRYGN
+157 SLDRYGD

-200 KSDRRTRK
+200 KSDRRLRK

-236 ELRPMVQLDGGRFA
+236 DLRPMVQLDGGRFA

-263 RNIRLKRL
+263 RNIRLRRL

-371 KKLVET
+371 KKLVEI
-377 NNAHNI
+377 NSAHNI
-383 KSAKKIVEE
+383 KSAKKFVEE
-392 GREEVWGAL
+392 GREEVWGVL

-480 NPANGEPV
+480 NPANGEPI

-503 KLRTGCKGENK
+503 KLRTGSKGEGK
-514 IFSSCRDALLAYD
+514 RFSSPKDAMLAYD
-527 CNLVELEARIK
+527 NNLVELESRIK
-538 VLMTNKDT
+538 VLMKNKD
-546 GEEEFVETSVGRIK
+546 GEEEFVETSVGRLK
-560 FNEVLPED
+560 FNEVIPED
-568 FRFQNRDFNSKDLAN
+568 FRYQNRDFNSKDLAKF
-583 LIHNVYLKHGTAVT
+583 IHEVYLKHGTAVT
-597 VTMLDDIKE
+597 VNMLDDIKE
-606 LGYNSATIFAS
+606 LGYQSATVFSS
-617 TISISDIVIPEMKKN
+617 TISIADILIPPMKKH
-632 EIEAATKEVENLQA
+632 EIEEATKQVEFIEN
-646 QYMNG
+646 QYQNG
-651 IMTNDERS
+651 VITTDEKN

-664 LWTTVESKI
+664 LWTTVEGKI
-673 TEAMMANLRQNQD
+673 TEAMMDNLRQDQD
-686 GFNPVYIMAESGARG
+686 GFNPVYIMADSGARG

-710 GMRGLMAKPNG
+710 SMRGLMAKPSG
-721 DIIELPIISNFKE
+721 EIIELPIISNFKE

-778 SEPDCGTIKGITVE
+778 SEHDCGTVKGIEIE
-792 AIRSGDEIVDPLKNR
+792 AIKSGDEIIDPLKNR
-807 VIGFFSNEH
+807 IVGFFSNEY
-816 IYNPNTKELICSPDT
+816 IYHPVTKELICPANT
-831 EITEEIGELIE
+831 EITEEIGNIIE
-842 KAGIEKINIRHPL
+842 KAGIEKIRIRHPL
-855 TCESKMGVCQKCYGR
+855 TCESRMGVCQKCYGR
-870 SLSTNNLAAIGE
+870 SLSTNNLASIGE

-906 GGVASSSVEE
+906 GGVATQMVEE
-916 NEVKVKYPVYIEQF
+916 NEVKVNYPIYIEQF
-930 SNYIVQPNGVKITAR
+930 SNYVVQPNGIKITAR
-945 KGDLTIRRVLD
+945 KGDLIIRRVL
-956 KWEKSDIDEVLF
+956 EKFEKNTIKDVLV
-968 ENNAQVLIGDVIAR
+968 ENGAKVLIGDVIAN
-982 TKSGEEI
+982 TKDGTEI
-989 KATHI
+989 KATHN
-994 GTLKITADDK
+994 GTLRITDDDK
-1004 YLMITGITH
+1004 YVMVTGVKHSIA
-1013 TIQIKV
+1013 IKV
-1019 GTEYKVEEHTFIDE
+1019 GSEYKVEEHVFIE
-1033 NVVIASF
+1033 PNTVIASF

-1046 IIAEAAGVVKYHE
+1046 IISEKSGIVRWQD
-1059 IELGRT
+1059 IIPGRT
-1065 MIEEIDEQTGNK
+1065 LVESIDDQTGNV
-1077 TYIIQEFKDEKLQPK
+1077 TNIIQEFKDASMQPK
-1092 VLIIGAD
+1092 VLITGEGD
-1099 GAVSETDIPNGA
+1099 PFETDIPNGA
-1111 QLLVENNS
+1111 QLMVENNQK
-1119 NVEIGEVI
+1119 VEVGEVI
-1127 AKLPRV
+1127 AKTTRI
-1133 QQKSKDIT
+1133 QQKSRDIT

-1155 PKDAAI
+1155 PKDTAI
-1161 IAGISGEVE
+1161 IAGIDGEVE

-1181 KIKDEEGNEETKHLI
+1181 KIRNEFDETKHLV

-1202 LVRNGDYVE
+1202 LVRNGDYVKT
-1211 AGTQLC
+1211 GTQLC

-1235 QTYLLDEIQGVYTQ
+1235 QTYLLEEIQGVYKQ
-1249 QGVIINDKHFAII
+1249 QGVGINDKHFALI

-1272 YETGDTKYIVGQYVD
+1272 TDPGDTKYIVGQYVD
-1287 KYEYEEENRKVI
+1287 KYEFEEENRRY
-1299 ESGGVGAAGRPVLL
+1299 EEAGGSPASGKPVLL

-1363 PAGTGIKLYNKLRV
+1363 PAGTGVKLYNKLHV
-1377 YNKES
+1377 YNKQS
-1382 GDLYK
+1382 GDLDK
-1387 NAHNSDTKPKEDEV
+1387 KENMDNTSKEEEV
-1401 MQITV
+1401 IQITV

>member
-19 MRDWSYGEVKK
+19 MREWSYGEVKK

-133 YVVIDPGDS
+133 YVVIDAGDS

-157 SLDRYGN
+157 ALDRYGD

-200 KSDRRTRK
+200 KSDRRLRK

-236 ELRPMVQLDGGRFA
+236 DLRPMVQLDGGRFA

-263 RNIRLKRL
+263 RNIRLRRL

-371 KKLVET
+371 KKLVEI
-377 NNAHNI
+377 NSAHNI
-383 KSAKKIVEE
+383 KSAKRFVEE
-392 GREEVWGAL
+392 GREEVWGVL

-480 NPANGEPV
+480 NPANGEPI

-503 KLRTGCKGENK
+503 KLRTGIKGEGK
-514 IFSSCRDALLAYD
+514 IFSSPKDALLAYD
-527 CNLVELEARIK
+527 NDLVELEARIK
-538 VLMTNKDT
+538 VLMKNKD
-546 GEEEFVETSVGRIK
+546 GEEEFLETSVGRLK
-560 FNEVLPED
+560 FNEVIPED
-568 FRFQNRDFNSKDLAN
+568 FRFQNRDFNSKDLAKF
-583 LIHNVYLKHGTAVT
+583 IHEVYLKHGTAVT
-597 VTMLDDIKE
+597 VNMLDDIKE
-606 LGYNSATIFAS
+606 LGYKSATVFGS
-617 TISISDIVIPEMKKN
+617 TISIADILIPPMKKH
-632 EIEAATKEVENLQA
+632 EIEEATKQVEFIET
-646 QYMNG
+646 QYQNG
-651 IMTNDERS
+651 VITTDEKK

-664 LWTTVESKI
+664 LWTTVEGKI
-673 TEAMMANLRQNQD
+673 TEAMMDNLRQDQD
-686 GFNPVYIMAESGARG
+686 GFNPVYIMADSGARG

-710 GMRGLMAKPNG
+710 SMRGLMAKPSG
-721 DIIELPIISNFKE
+721 EIIELPIISNFKE

-778 SEPDCGTIKGITVE
+778 SEHDCGTVKGIEIE
-792 AIRSGDEIVDPLKNR
+792 AIKSGDEIIDPLKNR
-807 VIGFFSNEH
+807 IVGFFSNEY
-816 IYNPNTKELICSPDT
+816 IYHPVTKELICPANT
-831 EITEEIGELIE
+831 EITEEIGDIIE
-842 KAGIEKINIRHPL
+842 KAGIEKIRIRHPL
-855 TCESKMGVCQKCYGR
+855 TCESRMGVCQKCYGR
-870 SLSTNNLAAIGE
+870 SLSTNNLASIGE

-906 GGVASSSVEE
+906 GGVATQMVEE
-916 NEVKVKYPVYIEQF
+916 NEVKVNYPIYIEQF
-930 SNYIVQPNGVKITAR
+930 SNYVVQPNGVKITAR
-945 KGDLTIRRVLD
+945 KGDLIIRRVL
-956 KWEKSDIDEVLF
+956 EKFEKNTIKELLV
-968 ENNAQVLIGDVIAR
+968 ENNAKVLIGDVIAN
-982 TKSGEEI
+982 TKDGSEI
-989 KATHI
+989 KATHN
-994 GTLKITADDK
+994 GTLIVTDDDK
-1004 YLMITGITH
+1004 YVMITGVKHSIA
-1013 TIQIKV
+1013 IKV
-1019 GTEYKVEEHTFIDE
+1019 GSEYKVDEHVFIE
-1033 NVVIASF
+1033 PNTVIASF

-1046 IIAEAAGVVKYHE
+1046 IISEKSGIVRWQD
-1059 IELGRT
+1059 IIPGRT
-1065 MIEEIDEQTGNK
+1065 LVESIDEQTGNV
-1077 TYIIQEFKDEKLQPK
+1077 TNIIQEFKDASMQPK
-1092 VLIIGAD
+1092 ILITGE
-1099 GAVSETDIPNGA
+1099 GEPFETDIPNGA
-1111 QLLVENNS
+1111 QLMVENNQK
-1119 NVEIGEVI
+1119 VEIGEVI
-1127 AKLPRV
+1127 AKTTRI
-1133 QQKSKDIT
+1133 QQKSRDIT

-1155 PKDAAI
+1155 PKDTAI
-1161 IAGISGEVE
+1161 IAGIDGEVE

-1181 KIKDEEGNEETKHLI
+1181 KIRNEFDETKHLV

-1202 LVRNGDYVE
+1202 LVRNGDYVKT
-1211 AGTQLC
+1211 GTQLC

-1235 QTYLLDEIQGVYTQ
+1235 QTYLLEEIQGVYKQ
-1249 QGVIINDKHFAII
+1249 QGVGINDKHFALI

-1272 YETGDTKYIVGQYVD
+1272 TDPGDTKYIVGQYVD
-1287 KYEYEEENRKVI
+1287 KYEFEEENKRY
-1299 ESGGVGAAGRPVLL
+1299 EEAGGSPASGKPVLL

-1363 PAGTGIKLYNKLRV
+1363 PAGTGVKLYNKLHV
-1377 YNKES
+1377 YNKHS
-1382 GDLYK
+1382 GDLDKK
-1387 NAHNSDTKPKEDEV
+1387 NNVETTDKEEEV

>member
-1 MQFSNFDQ
+1 MQFTNFDQ
-9 IKISIASPQV
+9 IKISVASPQV
-19 MRDWSYGEVKK
+19 MREWSYGEVKK

-106 YRNTPSRIGLLLNM
+106 YRNTPSRIGLLLNINM
-120 NIAHLRSVLYFER
+120 SHLRSVLYFER
-133 YVVIDPGDS
+133 YIVIEPGES
-142 AYSKGDLLTEDEYNE
+142 AYSRGDLLTEDEYNE
-157 SLDRYGN
+157 CLDRFGDN
-164 NIRIGIGAE
+164 VKIGIGAE
-173 GIRDMLKDL
+173 GIRDMLRDIDL
-182 DMDEEIRKLREEM
+182 DEEIKKLRAEM

-200 KSDRRTRK
+200 KSDRRLRK

-214 DFKASGNDPTWM
+214 DFKSSGNDPSWM

-263 RNIRLKRL
+263 RNIRLRRL

-307 PGNRPLKS
+307 PGNRALKS

-344 VAGPRLKMHQCG
+344 VAGPSLKMHQCG

-371 KKLVET
+371 KKLVEI
-377 NNAHNI
+377 NSAHNI
-383 KSAKKIVEE
+383 KSAKRFVEE
-392 GREEVWGAL
+392 GREEVWGVL

-462 AEAQI
+462 AESQI

-480 NPANGEPV
+480 NPANGEPI
-488 VNPTQDIVLGISYLT
+488 VNPTQDIVLGINYLT
-503 KLRTGCKGENK
+503 KLRAGVKGENK
-514 IFSSCRDALLAYD
+514 IFSSSKDALLAYD
-527 CNLVELEARIK
+527 NNLVELEARIK
-538 VLMTNKDT
+538 VLMKNNKT
-546 GEEEFVETSVGRIK
+546 GEEEFIETSVGRLK
-560 FNEVLPED
+560 FNNVIPED
-568 FRFQNRDFNSKDLAN
+568 FRYQNRDFNSKDLAKF
-583 LIHNVYLKHGTAVT
+583 IHEVYLKHGTSTT
-597 VTMLDDIKE
+597 VNMLDDIKE
-606 LGYNSATIFAS
+606 LGYKSATVFGS
-617 TISISDIVIPEMKKN
+617 TISIEDIVIPPMKKN
-632 EIEAATKEVENLQA
+632 EIEEATKKLESLQS
-646 QYMNG
+646 QYMDG
-651 IMTNDERS
+651 IITNDERS

-664 LWTTVESKI
+664 LWSSVSDKI
-673 TEAMMANLRQNQD
+673 SDAMMDNLRKDQD
-686 GFNPVYIMAESGARG
+686 GFNPVYIMADSGARG

-710 GMRGLMAKPNG
+710 GMRGLMAKPSG

-759 SNAGYLTRRLVDV
+759 SSAGYLTRKLVDV

-778 SEPDCGTIKGITVE
+778 SEPDCGTVKGIVVE
-792 AIRSGDEIVDPLKNR
+792 AIKSGDEVIDPLKNR
-807 VIGFFSNEH
+807 VVGFFSNEH
-816 IYNPNTKELICSPDT
+816 IYHPITKELICSANT
-831 EITEEIGELIE
+831 EITEEIGDIIE

-855 TCESKMGVCQKCYGR
+855 TCESRMGVCQKCYGR

-906 GGVASSSVEE
+906 GGVATQSVEE
-916 NEVKVKYPVYIEQF
+916 NEVKVNYPIYIEQL
-930 SNYIVQPNGVKITAR
+930 SGYVLQPNGVKITAR
-945 KGDLTIRRVLD
+945 KGDLKIRRVLD
-956 KWEKSDIDEVLF
+956 KWEINNIKDVLF
-968 ENNAQVLIGDVIAR
+968 ENNSKVLIGDVIAN
-982 TKSGEEI
+982 TKNGDEI
-989 KATHI
+989 KSTYN
-994 GTLKITADDK
+994 GTFKITDDNK
-1004 YLMITGITH
+1004 YIMITGIEH
-1013 TIQIKV
+1013 NVGIKV
-1019 GTEYKVEEHTFIDE
+1019 GSEYRVDEHTFIE
-1033 NVVIASF
+1033 ANTILASF
-1040 DTYNEP
+1040 DAYNEP
-1046 IIAEAAGVVKYHE
+1046 IIAEKGGIVRYQD
-1059 IELGRT
+1059 IILGRT
-1065 MIEEIDEQTGNK
+1065 MVEEIDEQTGNK
-1077 TYIIQEFKDEKLQPK
+1077 TYIIQEFKDEKMQPK
-1092 VLIIGAD
+1092 ILI
-1099 GAVSETDIPNGA
+1099 VSEGDTFETDIPNGA
-1111 QLLVENNS
+1111 QLMVDNNAKVEA
-1119 NVEIGEVI
+1119 GEVI
-1127 AKLPRV
+1127 AKITRV
-1133 QQKSKDIT
+1133 QQKSRDIT
-1141 GGLPRVQEL
+1141 GGLPRVTEL

-1161 IAGISGEVE
+1161 IAGIDGEVE

-1181 KIKDEEGNEETKHLI
+1181 KIINEFDETKHLV

-1202 LVRNGDYVE
+1202 LVRNGDHVE
-1211 AGTQLC
+1211 TGAQLC

-1227 ETQGDLAL
+1227 ETKGDLAL
-1235 QTYLLDEIQGVYTQ
+1235 QTYLLDEIQSVYKQ
-1249 QGVIINDKHFAII
+1249 QGVGINDKHFALI

-1272 YETGDTKYIVGQYVD
+1272 TDPGDTKYIVGQYVD
-1287 KYEYEEENRKVI
+1287 KYEFEEENKRY
-1299 ESGGVGAAGRPVLL
+1299 EEAGGSPASGKPVLL

-1343 KGKVDKL
+1343 KGKIDKL

-1363 PAGTGIKLYNKLRV
+1363 PAGTGVKLYNKLHV
-1377 YNKES
+1377 YNKKS
-1382 GDLYK
+1382 GDLEK
-1387 NAHNSDTKPKEDEV
+1387 VESVDLSAPKEEDII
-1401 MQITV
+1401 QITV